1 MVISIISVQPNN
13 PWVGAGDI
21 SNILDVPWVLP
32 CTWVKWLHRKSCL
45 HVIHCEVVFLPQAAN
60 ASFIHTCQL
69 ETCLP
74 AGTRRAGVFL
84 CYRTGTA
91 EVSDERRNET
101 RCRLDVEQNAVF
113 FKTCH
118 KTMPQKAAVP
128 QIYSTSSTVKMKP
141 VVNSPHTKEHVK
153 HTSCD
158 SCDCSRWVAFIVTI

>member
-13 PWVGAGDI
+13 PRVGAGDI
-21 SNILDVPWVLP
+21 SNILDVSWVFP
-32 CTWVKWLHRKSCL
+32 CTWLHRKSCL

-84 CYRTGTA
+84 CCRTGTA

-128 QIYSTSSTVKMKP
+128 QIYSTSWKVVHCKTKCFKLSMST
-141 VVNSPHTKEHVK
+141 SPHAPKNRYVLWGSSFSLEK
-153 HTSCD
+153 
-158 SCDCSRWVAFIVTI
+158 

>member
-13 PWVGAGDI
+13 PRVGAGDI
-21 SNILDVPWVLP
+21 SNILDVSWVFP
-32 CTWVKWLHRKSCL
+32 CTWVQWLHRKSCL

-84 CYRTGTA
+84 CCRTGTA

-128 QIYSTSSTVKMKP
+128 QIYSTSWKFVHCKTKCFKLSMST
-141 VVNSPHTKEHVK
+141 SPHAPKNRYVLWGSSFSLEK
-153 HTSCD
+153 
-158 SCDCSRWVAFIVTI
+158 

>member
-13 PWVGAGDI
+13 PRVGAGDI
-21 SNILDVPWVLP
+21 SNILDVSWVFP
-32 CTWVKWLHRKSCL
+32 CTWVQWLHRKSCL

-74 AGTRRAGVFL
+74 AGTRRAGV
-84 CYRTGTA
+84 CCRTGTA

-128 QIYSTSSTVKMKP
+128 QIYSTSWKVVHCKTKCFKLSMST
-141 VVNSPHTKEHVK
+141 SPHAPKNRYVLWGSSFSLEK
-153 HTSCD
+153 
-158 SCDCSRWVAFIVTI
+158 